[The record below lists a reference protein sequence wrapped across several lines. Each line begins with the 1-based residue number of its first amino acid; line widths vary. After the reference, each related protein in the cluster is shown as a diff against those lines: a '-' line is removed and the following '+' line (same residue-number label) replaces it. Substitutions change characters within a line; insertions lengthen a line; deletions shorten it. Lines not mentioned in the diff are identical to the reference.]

1 MSKYSFAETLRIAYM
16 ACCILLAAVVITAVI
31 MG

>member
-16 ACCILLAAVVITAVI
+16 AACVLLIAVVVTAII

>member
-1 MSKYSFAETLRIAYM
+1 MSKYSFAETLRIAYT
-16 ACCILLAAVVITAVI
+16 AACILLIAVVVTAII

>member
-1 MSKYSFAETLRIAYM
+1 MSKYSFSETLRIAYM
-16 ACCILLAAVVITAVI
+16 AAVILLIAVVATAII